1 MIDFAVVGAFV
12 FDKDHESGL
21 DSIQKKHDQ
30 YNQQKYDQMYQQ
42 QLAYAQQN
50 QSYGYNPA
58 PNLGPL
64 DFHHFEEM
72 SCDETGYVTHSVR
85 SELTY
90 QGQTFIRQSVLGLQ
104 PTWDIGFDPIP
115 IIEREHEKAL
125 RAEVEKGSNPYSDW
139 RSAMNKPTSE
149 IYK

>member
-72 SCDETGYVTHSVR
+72 SCDETGYVTHSIR
-85 SELTY
+85 SELIYAGQKFIKQTY
-90 QGQTFIRQSVLGLQ
+90 LATI
-104 PTWDIGFDPIP
+104 PTVAGPHQIKW
-115 IIEREHEKAL
+115 IEGNHEAAL
-125 RAEVEKGSNPYSDW
+125 RADLEKVWNPYSDW
-139 RSAMNKPTSE
+139 RSAMNRPTSE